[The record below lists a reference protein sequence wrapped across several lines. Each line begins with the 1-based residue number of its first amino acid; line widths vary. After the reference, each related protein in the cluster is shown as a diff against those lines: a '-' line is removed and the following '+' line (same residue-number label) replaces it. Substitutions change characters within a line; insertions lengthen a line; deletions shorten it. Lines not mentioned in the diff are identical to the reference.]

1 MLKGSSKINWDE
13 TIKRWKQSGLSQR
26 RFCAQA
32 EISLSSLR
40 YHLKSHQQKPGFI
53 ELPESFSNQ
62 SLSAAIEVILPM
74 TGLTIRVQQGFCRRT
89 LRQLLEVLGG
99 ETHVR

>member
-1 MLKGSSKINWDE
+1 MSKESSKINWDE

-40 YHLKSHQQKPGFI
+40 YHLKNHQQRTGFI
-53 ELPESFSNQ
+53 ELSKSFRNQ
-62 SLSAAIEVILPM
+62 TLSSQIEVIVPI

-89 LRQLLEVLGG
+89 LQQLLEVLGG